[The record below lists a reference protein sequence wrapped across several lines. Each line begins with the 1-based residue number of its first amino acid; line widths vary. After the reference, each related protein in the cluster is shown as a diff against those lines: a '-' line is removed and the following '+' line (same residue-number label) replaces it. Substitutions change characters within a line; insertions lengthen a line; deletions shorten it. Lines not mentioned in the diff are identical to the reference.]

1 MRESNYQKQSTLSK
15 TDTFGVGTKCRSKS
29 DVRLI
34 ESQITGVKKGRDRFS
49 KVSVKREKPLGTD
62 GEVAD
67 TGGVRG
73 SVPDTSP

>member
-1 MRESNYQKQSTLSK
+1 MGSR
-15 TDTFGVGTKCRSKS
+15 CRSKS
-29 DVRLI
+29 DVRLV
-34 ESQITGVKKGRDRFS
+34 ESQIPGVKNGRDLFS

-73 SVPDTSP
+73 S